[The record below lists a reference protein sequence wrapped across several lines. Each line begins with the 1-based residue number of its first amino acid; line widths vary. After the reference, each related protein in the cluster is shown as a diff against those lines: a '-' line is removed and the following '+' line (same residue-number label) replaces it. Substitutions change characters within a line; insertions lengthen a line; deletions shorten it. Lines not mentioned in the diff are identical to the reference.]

1 MNRLNKK
8 VFSYLSIGTL
18 VAGALVGGYALVKI
32 WVVRAAG
39 ACPVDT
45 NRPLLYLGIALCA
58 VSFVLTLLET
68 RAAKAE
74 ARNKPESGS
83 GGKEA

>member
-1 MNRLNKK
+1 MSLLKKK

-39 ACPVDT
+39 ACPVVT
-45 NRPLLYLGIALCA
+45 NRPLLYIGIALCA
-58 VSFVLTLLET
+58 ASFVLTLLEKRT
-68 RAAKAE
+68 KKEKAPQE
-74 ARNKPESGS
+74 
-83 GGKEA
+83 